1 MQALFQPMKIIDAHV
16 HFVDLERP
24 EGVVWPPSDSPYF
37 SNFMPTDLVA
47 EVADI
52 ELAGCVL
59 VETSS
64 RHSDNEWMLQ
74 FYVEEPLVLGEV
86 ANLDPVSKHFTDR
99 LQRLAPRLGFKGLR
113 LRPIEQYDLRSESL
127 VDALSQLGDYKK
139 TIELGATTTERLR
152 QYARLAQTV
161 PGATCILDHMGHP
174 RINGGK
180 PPAGWLAA
188 IKEFAANE
196 NAYCKVSGLMSHA
209 QGHERSQELDC
220 YRPTLAALMDEF
232 GQDRLLFGSNWPPAR
247 SAGTYPQVLGLLAK
261 FFGLQGVLVRDKF
274 FAENA
279 RRVYQL

>member
-1 MQALFQPMKIIDAHV
+1 MQALSQPMKIIDAHV

-24 EGVVWPPSDSPYF
+24 EGVVWPSMDSPHYG
-37 SNFMPTDLVA
+37 NFMPCDLLA
-47 EVADI
+47 EAGGI

-64 RHSDNEWMLQ
+64 RPGDNEWMLQ
-74 FYVEEPLVLGEV
+74 LYEQETLVLGVV
-86 ANLDPVSKHFTDR
+86 ANLDPCSEHFTDR
-99 LQRLAPRLGFKGLR
+99 LQRLVLRPGFKGLR
-113 LRPIEQYDLRSESL
+113 LRPIDKYDLRSEHL
-127 VDALSQLGDYKK
+127 CDALSQLGNYKK

-152 QYARLAQTV
+152 QYARLARSV
-161 PGATCILDHMGHP
+161 PTTTCILDHMGHP

-196 NAYCKVSGLMSHA
+196 NACCKVSGLMSHA
-209 QGHERSQELDC
+209 QGHERSQELDL
-220 YRPTLAALMDEF
+220 YRPTLAALMNEF

-247 SAGTYPQVLGLLAK
+247 SAGTYPQALGLLAE